1 MLIEPDGPKSPPA
14 DHVIRKEIRHLDGNA
29 TLKSSPLQRM
39 KSLKFAP
46 VFIICLLVIV
56 QVRGQHA
63 LADEKLRLLALEK
76 RRFQSMIYRDTVQLS
91 AMLGDSLI
99 FIHSSGIIDNKQSF
113 MKDISSGHITYI
125 FIYPEKVT
133 AMVDGNSGW
142 IYGRANI
149 RFKLSTMTTTI
160 DQYVSFVEV
169 YQFKRNQWQMVL
181 CQNARIE
188 KDAPWYNN
196 MVPQVKSGSIPS
208 IY

>member
-1 MLIEPDGPKSPPA
+1 MMVKSGLVA
-14 DHVIRKEIRHLDGNA
+14 YGIKKEIRHLEQKQNA
-29 TLKSSPLQRM
+29 TLKSNPCHQM
-39 KSLKFAP
+39 KSLRLFP
-46 VFIICLLVIV
+46 FFLINGLLLL
-56 QVRGQHA
+56 QVTGLRAQS
-63 LADEKLRLLALEK
+63 DERPRLIALEK
-76 RRFQSMIYRDTVQLS
+76 RRFQAMTRQDTVLLS
-91 AMLGDSLI
+91 SMLADSLI

-113 MKDISSGHITYI
+113 LKDISSGHITYL

-133 AMVDGNSGW
+133 AVVDGNSGW

-169 YQFKRNQWQMVL
+169 YQYKRNQWQMVL

-196 MVPQVKSGSIPS
+196 MIPQIKSGSVPS

>member
-1 MLIEPDGPKSPPA
+1 
-14 DHVIRKEIRHLDGNA
+14 
-29 TLKSSPLQRM
+29 
-39 KSLKFAP
+39 
-46 VFIICLLVIV
+46 
-56 QVRGQHA
+56 
-63 LADEKLRLLALEK
+63 
-76 RRFQSMIYRDTVQLS
+76 
-91 AMLGDSLI
+91 
-99 FIHSSGIIDNKQSF
+99 
-113 MKDISSGHITYI
+113 MKDISSGHITYL

-133 AMVDGNSGW
+133 AVVDGNSGW

-169 YQFKRNQWQMVL
+169 YEFKRNQWQMVL

-196 MVPQVKSGSIPS
+196 MVPQVKSGSVPS

>member
-1 MLIEPDGPKSPPA
+1 MLTEPAGLKSHKA
-14 DHVIRKEIRHLDGNA
+14 DHGIKKEIRHLDGNA
-29 TLKSSPLQRM
+29 TLKSSPSQRM
-39 KSLKFAP
+39 KSLKFT
-46 VFIICLLVIV
+46 VFFIIYGLLLLEVNGLRA
-56 QVRGQHA
+56 QTDDRP
-63 LADEKLRLLALEK
+63 RLLALEK

-113 MKDISSGHITYI
+113 IKDISSGHITYI

-133 AMVDGNSGW
+133 AVVDGNSGW

-160 DQYVSFVEV
+160 DQYISFVEV

-196 MVPQVKSGSIPS
+196 MVPQVKSGSVPS

>member
-1 MLIEPDGPKSPPA
+1 
-14 DHVIRKEIRHLDGNA
+14 
-29 TLKSSPLQRM
+29 M
-39 KSLKFAP
+39 KSLKFLP
-46 VFIICLLVIV
+46 VFILTGLLLTLVTSLRA
-56 QVRGQHA
+56 QN
-63 LADEKLRLLALEK
+63 DDKSKLIALEK
-76 RRFQSMIYRDTVQLS
+76 RRFQAMTHRDTVQLS
-91 AMLGDSLI
+91 AMLADSLI

-113 MKDISSGHITYI
+113 MKDISSGHITYL

-133 AMVDGNSGW
+133 AVVDGNSGW

-169 YQFKRNQWQMVL
+169 YQLKRYQWQMVL

-196 MVPQVKSGSIPS
+196 MVPQVKSGSVPS

>member
-1 MLIEPDGPKSPPA
+1 MKPDGLKSPNP
-14 DHVIRKEIRHLDGNA
+14 DHRFKKEIRHLDGNA
-29 TLKSSPLQRM
+29 TLKSSPFHRM
-39 KSLKFAP
+39 KSLKFRP
-46 VFIICLLVIV
+46 FIIIYGLLLL
-56 QVRGQHA
+56 QVTGLRAQ
-63 LADEKLRLLALEK
+63 ADERPHLLALEK
-76 RRFQSMIYRDTVQLS
+76 RRFQSMVHRDTVQLS

-99 FIHSSGIIDNKQSF
+99 FIHSSGVIDNKQSF
-113 MKDISSGHITYI
+113 MKDISSGHITYL
-125 FIYPEKVT
+125 FIYPEKVI
-133 AMVDGNSGW
+133 AVVDGNAGW

-169 YQFKRNQWQMVL
+169 YEYKRNQWQMVL

-196 MVPQVKSGSIPS
+196 MIPQVQSGPVPS